1 METYATIVYVISDEI
16 LKLLGTKDDQQA
28 KMSNAEV
35 MAFAI
40 VAAKFFSSNYKMA
53 RYICKKLRL
62 FPSILSNSR
71 LNRRIHGIPWE
82 CWHAVFRLLAL
93 FFKQT
98 AKDQMFAVDSFPVA
112 CCQKNRIDKR
122 KIFVE
127 RRYLGYA
134 ASKHRYFC
142 GVKVHMLVTSDGK
155 PVEVRFEPG
164 SESDLNVLWKMEL
177 DIPLDSQL
185 YADGAYNCFDLED
198 ILQEERI
205 TLLAKR
211 GSRAKQRLRTSCE
224 EKEISSRRQI
234 IETAF
239 SCITNLFPRNI
250 KVRTEAGFLIKI
262 FCSIL
267 AYSVSFVCNSP
278 LI

>member
-1 METYATIVYVISDEI
+1 
-16 LKLLGTKDDQQA
+16 
-28 KMSNAEV
+28 
-35 MAFAI
+35 
-40 VAAKFFSSNYKMA
+40 
-53 RYICKKLRL
+53 
-62 FPSILSNSR
+62 
-71 LNRRIHGIPWE
+71 
-82 CWHAVFRLLAL
+82 
-93 FFKQT
+93 
-98 AKDQMFAVDSFPVA
+98 
-112 CCQKNRIDKR
+112 
-122 KIFVE
+122 
-127 RRYLGYA
+127 
-134 ASKHRYFC
+134 
-142 GVKVHMLVTSDGK
+142 
-155 PVEVRFEPG
+155 
-164 SESDLNVLWKMEL
+164 MEL